1 MIVRLLLPLVL
12 LGFIFWLIPGQSNDP
27 QRQLAVPSDE
37 LIAVELASVAVVPF
51 SGAPVVL
58 LREPES
64 GSIVPIFIGPN
75 EANAIIVA
83 QRSIGLPRPMTHDLA
98 ANLIHQLGGT
108 LERVIV
114 DELRDSTYLG
124 ALDIRRER
132 GGNVLIDSRPSD
144 ALALAVRTGAAIF
157 VAPDVL
163 AAGEGIPFEG
173 LGDEEDVVTAL
184 GITVMQPGRELREAL
199 ELPDGPGVLV
209 NAVRGPAADAGIR
222 PGALIVRVN
231 EVAIVSPLV
240 FLEQVNETPRGE
252 RAQVEFW
259 IDGET
264 RTVEIE
270 TTVPAPVPRRER
282 RDIL

>member
-1 MIVRLLLPLVL
+1 MIVRLLIPLAL
-12 LGFIFWLIPGQSNDP
+12 LGLVFWLIPGQSTDP
-27 QRQLAVPSDE
+27 QRELAVPDEE
-37 LIAVELASVAVVPF
+37 LIAVELATVAIVPF
-51 SGAPVVL
+51 TGAPVVL

-83 QRSIGLPRPMTHDLA
+83 QRAIASPRPMTHDLA
-98 ANLIHQLGGT
+98 ASLIHQLGGS

-132 GGNVLIDSRPSD
+132 GGNILVDSRPSD

-157 VAPDVL
+157 VSPDVL

-173 LGDEEDVVTAL
+173 LGDDKDVVTAL
-184 GITVMQPGRELREAL
+184 GITVMQPSRELREAL

-209 NAVRGPAADAGIR
+209 NAVSGPAAEAGLR
-222 PGALIVRVN
+222 PGALITRVN
-231 EVAIVSPLV
+231 EVAIISPLV

-252 RAQVEFW
+252 PALIEFW
-259 IDGET
+259 LAGET
-264 RTVEIE
+264 RTVEVD
-270 TTVPAPVPRRER
+270 TTVPTPTPRRDR